1 MAKTIRNEYYK
12 YLTYENLMKAHIKS
26 SRGKN
31 NKNEIIKFNLKKEE
45 YIKWLY
51 EKLKDG
57 TYKHRWL

>member
-1 MAKTIRNEYYK
+1 MAKTIRNKYDK
-12 YLTYENLMKAHIKS
+12 YLTYKNLMKAHIKS

-57 TYKHRWL
+57 TYKHRGI

>member
-1 MAKTIRNEYYK
+1 MAKTIRNEYDK

-51 EKLKDG
+51 EN
-57 TYKHRWL
+57 